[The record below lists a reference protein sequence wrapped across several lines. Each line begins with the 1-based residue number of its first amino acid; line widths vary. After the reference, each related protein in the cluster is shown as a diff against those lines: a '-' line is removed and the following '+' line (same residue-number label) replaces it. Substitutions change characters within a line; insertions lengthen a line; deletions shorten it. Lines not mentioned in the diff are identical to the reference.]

1 MYRFHLD
8 TKTAALALALSGLLA
23 TGMTVPA
30 MAASPTMP
38 AARTAMPAAKAA
50 PATGDDE
57 MSHSPAT
64 DALNLL
70 ESKGYG
76 DFDNFHRDGRM
87 YAATVTRDGK
97 TMHLTIDPESGKIEK
112 RDS

>member
-1 MYRFHLD
+1 MYRFHSV
-8 TKTAALALALSGLLA
+8 TQSAAFALAMSGL
-23 TGMTVPA
+23 
-30 MAASPTMP
+30 MAVGL
-38 AARTAMPAAKAA
+38 AA
-50 PATGDDE
+50 PASAATGAPSAPAAAARVKPAAGEDA
-57 MSHSPAT
+57 MAKSPAT

-76 DFDNFHRDGRM
+76 DFNNFHRDGRM

-97 TMHLTIDPESGKIEK
+97 TMTLTIDPATGKIEK

>member
-1 MYRFHLD
+1 MYRFHPGIKLV
-8 TKTAALALALSGLLA
+8 AQVLVFPGVVAV
-23 TGMTVPA
+23 GMAVPA
-30 MAASPTMP
+30 MAATGSMHAPVRAEP
-38 AARTAMPAAKAA
+38 AA
-50 PATGDDE
+50 GGEE
-57 MSHSPAT
+57 MAHSPAT

-87 YAATVTRDGK
+87 YAVTVTRDGK
-97 TMHLTIDPESGKIEK
+97 TMHLIIDPESGKIEK